1 MVTKFLLRGPDG
13 EPNEICGIGIDI
25 TERRE
30 AEKALE
36 ESTRRLQGILDY
48 ALIYITIKGADGRYK
63 IFNRQYEVSSGIKSE
78 DIVGKTINERFQDTP
93 ELLAEI
99 ERQDKELFRT
109 GKAKQGYESTRVFKG
124 EERILLT
131 TKFPLEGADGAPGE
145 IVSMAMD
152 ITERKRAEEV
162 FKERHRQLQGILD
175 YAPIGISLKDTA
187 ENYKWV
193 NWHYEQLTGKTND
206 EMIRKKVDEAYRKT
220 PDSATFSGDSART
233 DQEVIRTGEPLR
245 QENFLFL
252 NRTLQ
257 RTKFL
262 ILDEDGAPNEVCSI
276 VHDVTDRVTIEETL
290 RENEE
295 QLRLILEAVGEGIY
309 GLDLEGRGTFVNP
322 AVAEMTGFL
331 VDELIGQMLHP
342 LIHHSYP
349 DGTPYPVDTCP
360 MYAAFTDGTPHQMKD
375 EVLWRKDGT
384 SFPVEYTSTP
394 LRKEG
399 KLVGAVVTF
408 NDVTER
414 RAAEQALEESL
425 RRLQGILDNSP
436 MLISVKGRDG
446 RYKIANRY
454 YEVLSGIKGADMIG
468 KTASERFPDNPDLA
482 TRTEAED
489 AEIFKTGEAKQ
500 DYETTRILH
509 GEERYCLTTKSPL
522 MGPDGKPN
530 EIVAIGMDITERKR
544 AEGALRESHLQLQG
558 ILNFAPLCVSLKDL
572 EGRYKW
578 VNRYYEEMF
587 GVRSEDMVGKTAL
600 EAYAEGPLTPEVR
613 EQTHEADQ
621 QVIRSRDPIYEQRFG
636 QTMQDGKFHYFQRT
650 KFALKDSGGNPT

>member
-1 MVTKFLLRGPDG
+1 
-13 EPNEICGIGIDI
+13 
-25 TERRE
+25 
-30 AEKALE
+30 
-36 ESTRRLQGILDY
+36 
-48 ALIYITIKGADGRYK
+48 
-63 IFNRQYEVSSGIKSE
+63 
-78 DIVGKTINERFQDTP
+78 
-93 ELLAEI
+93 
-99 ERQDKELFRT
+99 
-109 GKAKQGYESTRVFKG
+109 
-124 EERILLT
+124 
-131 TKFPLEGADGAPGE
+131 
-145 IVSMAMD
+145 MAMD
-152 ITERKRAEEV
+152 ITERKRAEEA

-187 ENYKWV
+187 GNYKWV
-193 NWHYEQLTGKTND
+193 NRHYEQLTGKTND
-206 EMIRKKVDEAYRKT
+206 EMVGKKVDEAYRKT

-262 ILDEDGAPNEVCSI
+262 ILDEDGTPNEVCSI
-276 VHDVTDRVTIEETL
+276 VHDVTDRVTIEEAL

-322 AVAEMTGFL
+322 AVAELTGFRI
-331 VDELIGQMLHP
+331 DELIGQMLHP

-399 KLVGAVVTF
+399 KLVGTVVTF

-425 RRLQGILDNSP
+425 RRLQDILDNSP

-468 KTASERFPDNPDLA
+468 KTASERFPDNPRSRHAD
-482 TRTEAED
+482 RGGRRRD
-489 AEIFKTGEAKQ
+489 IQNRRGEAGLR
-500 DYETTRILH
+500 DDPHLSWRGAVLLDDEVAAD
-509 GEERYCLTTKSPL
+509 
-522 MGPDGKPN
+522 GPG
-530 EIVAIGMDITERKR
+530 RKAQR
-544 AEGALRESHLQLQG
+544 DRRHRGGHHRTQAGRRRPSREPPATAGHPQFRTALRLAQGPRRPLQMGQ
-558 ILNFAPLCVSLKDL
+558 PLLRRDVRRALRGH
-572 EGRYKW
+572 GR
-578 VNRYYEEMF
+578 
-587 GVRSEDMVGKTAL
+587 GK
-600 EAYAEGPLTPEVR
+600 R
-613 EQTHEADQ
+613 
-621 QVIRSRDPIYEQRFG
+621 RSRLTRRAP
-636 QTMQDGKFHYFQRT
+636 
-650 KFALKDSGGNPT
+650 